1 MVTFL
6 VFLLA
11 CVLSTWPGNFLIR
24 TIYNL
29 ILGAVKSPV
38 TGKTMKAWL
47 EEISPDKDLAEFRSK
62 TAWIIGS
69 LERVIFIYALMFP
82 QPSLITG
89 VLILKAFFSW
99 TEHRARP
106 DQPTSDQADTK
117 QTASNQVTEK
127 SKMLET
133 IAHYHTYVIGNF
145 LSIVT
150 AITVYHAAVAWFSA
164 PVGWLVQAL
173 SRLI

>member
-6 VFLLA
+6 LFVLA
-11 CVLSTWPGNFLIR
+11 CILSTWPGNFLIR
-24 TIYNL
+24 TAYNR
-29 ILGAVKSPV
+29 ILSSVKGPV
-38 TGKTMKAWL
+38 KDKTMKDWL
-47 EEISPDKDLAEFRSK
+47 EAISPDKDLAEFRSK
-62 TAWIIGS
+62 TAWIIGA
-69 LERVIFIYALMFP
+69 LERFIFIYALMFS

-89 VLILKAFFSW
+89 VLILKAFFAW

-106 DQPTSDQADTK
+106 DETDTDHAGGGNTGATQAAD
-117 QTASNQVTEK
+117 K

-150 AITVYHAAVAWFSA
+150 AITVYHAVAWV
-164 PVGWLVQAL
+164 PTLVEWLVH
-173 SRLI
+173 IIH